1 MQLSIGVLIST
12 LLILQMTIPQPF
24 ALLGDIIKPSVD
36 DRLYRLIT
44 LSNGLDV
51 LLISDPTT
59 DKASAA
65 IDVNVGHL
73 CDPAEVP
80 GLAHFCE
87 HLLFMG
93 TEKYPVENEYSV
105 YLAEHGGS
113 SNAFTGAE
121 NTNYYFD
128 VASGDLHGA
137 LDRFAQ
143 FFIAPLFN
151 QSGTDREMQ
160 AVDSEHKKNIEN
172 DYWRLYQLD
181 KDLSDPSHPY
191 IKFGTGDINTLKHAP
206 LANGVD
212 IRRVLLDFHQ
222 KYYSANIMKLVILGK
237 EPLEQLTTWAVDLFS
252 EIENKKTTIPS
263 FAGHPITAAQCQVSI
278 FSISL
283 CV

>member
-1 MQLSIGVLIST
+1 MSNQLFEYYYFVQGMKFSGVLLSFI
-12 LLILQMTIPQPF
+12 
-24 ALLGDIIKPSVD
+24 LLGFQMPMPLYKDHGEIVKPTVD

-44 LSNGLDV
+44 LPNGLDV

-65 IDVNVGHL
+65 LDVNVGHL
-73 CDPAEVP
+73 CDPETVP

-105 YLAEHGGS
+105 FLSEHGGS

-128 VASGDLHGA
+128 VASGDLYGA

-151 QSGTDREMQ
+151 ASGTEREMN
-160 AVDSEHKKNIEN
+160 AVDSEHKKNIQV
-172 DYWRLYQLD
+172 DTWRLYQLE
-181 KDLSDPSHPY
+181 KDLSNPAHPY

-206 LANGVD
+206 EANGVD
-212 IRRVLLDFHQ
+212 IRKVLLDFHSS
-222 KYYSANIMKLVILGK
+222 KLNIY
-237 EPLEQLTTWAVDLFS
+237 LFDS
-252 EIENKKTTIPS
+252 
-263 FAGHPITAAQCQVSI
+263 
-278 FSISL
+278 
-283 CV
+283 